1 MDGCRCSGQGFR
13 VEVEILNEGWDT
25 AWPAKCAGS
34 GSKMF
39 ALVLCQAQA
48 RQD

>member
-1 MDGCRCSGQGFR
+1 MDGCRCGGQGFR
-13 VEVEILNEGWDT
+13 VEVEILNEG
-25 AWPAKCAGS
+25 WPAKCAGS